1 MEEII
6 QSFNICLKNLILKY
20 VPYRN
25 YYQTYFNKTIYFF
38 VFIITNNFKLWL
50 INLSL
55 LISLKCE
62 SFWRKRWK
70 FLRNT
75 FGWEKS
81 ISDFEGISASIRKPI
96 SQAPLFNTWYTSLQN
111 ASHLVWCPLTD
122 YSLVR
127 AQPTAGRRLMYI
139 ILRQSIDH

>member
-1 MEEII
+1 MI
-6 QSFNICLKNLILKY
+6 
-20 VPYRN
+20 
-25 YYQTYFNKTIYFF
+25 NK
-38 VFIITNNFKLWL
+38 FIIINF
-50 INLSL
+50 I
-55 LISLKCE
+55 
-62 SFWRKRWK
+62 KRWK

-96 SQAPLFNTWYTSLQN
+96 SQAPLVSTWYTSLQN
-111 ASHLVWCPLTD
+111 ASHRVWCPFTD

-139 ILRQSIDH
+139 IYKRIHTFDVVVRPSVLFLDIWIWIICPLFGWLRTFLVVKTNILTVMSFLEWL